1 MATDRSVGN
10 ALLHSP
16 LPLIVAGIGLSLF
29 LVNRKRPLLSQRD
42 INAISKKLS
51 RTARKASKLA
61 DRQYRAGREY
71 VADRGETLLDKA
83 TDVLNDASHRARGY
97 GADGLSLMKSQLTK
111 DRSMAL
117 SALGIGLGA
126 LASVLGTR
134 KPRSRLWH

>member
-29 LVNRKRPLLSQRD
+29 LVSRKRPLLSQRD
-42 INAISKKLS
+42 INAISKKLN

-71 VADRGETLLDKA
+71 IADRGETLLDKA
-83 TDVLNDASHRARGY
+83 GEALSDVGERSRAY
-97 GADGLSLMKSQLTK
+97 GSEGLSRMKTHLSK

-117 SALGIGLGA
+117 SALGVGLGA
-126 LASVLGTR
+126 LASIMSAR
-134 KPRSRLWH
+134 KPRGLWR

>member
-1 MATDRSVGN
+1 
-10 ALLHSP
+10 
-16 LPLIVAGIGLSLF
+16 
-29 LVNRKRPLLSQRD
+29 
-42 INAISKKLS
+42 
-51 RTARKASKLA
+51 
-61 DRQYRAGREY
+61 
-71 VADRGETLLDKA
+71 LDKA